1 MATITKIQGT
11 DSLSASRLT
20 LNDNFEALNNDLL
33 DINALLDW
41 DNSALS
47 GMSSIATAAID
58 VTNAAVFNSTLNRL
72 IADTDVEGMI
82 NLKKGASYDS
92 DTVVNMPGAPNS
104 YDVPVYFMQG
114 ASVTLQ
120 SAFDGQEITIVGA
133 NAAGVNVLTNN
144 VAGVNQLDLPEHATV
159 TLRFY
164 GADWYVIAASPLA
177 VIL

>member
-41 DNSALS
+41 DNTALS

-58 VTNAAVFNSTLNRL
+58 VTNSAVFNSTLNRL
-72 IADTDVEGMI
+72 IQDTDVEGMI

-92 DTVVNMPGAPNS
+92 DTVVNFPTA
-104 YDVPVYFMQG
+104 YTVPVYFMQG
-114 ASVTLQ
+114 ASVSLGTAL
-120 SAFDGQEITIVGA
+120 DGQEITIVGA
-133 NAAGVNVLTNN
+133 NAAGVNVLANN
-144 VAGVNQLDLPEHATV
+144 VAGVNQLELPEHATV